1 MGALAVMTLPTV
13 RAIAPLTAPPSQRL
27 RWLLQA
33 IHQME
38 IRLSEAREEAQR
50 LVWAAAVPHAKEH
63 AA

>member
-1 MGALAVMTLPTV
+1 MTLPTV
-13 RAIAPLTAPPSQRL
+13 KAIAPETAPSTQRL

-38 IRLSEAREEAQR
+38 IRLSEYRAEAQR
-50 LVWAAAVPHAKEH
+50 LTWVEALPQSKEH

>member
-1 MGALAVMTLPTV
+1 MTLPTV
-13 RAIAPLTAPPSQRL
+13 KAIAPETAPSTQRL

-33 IHQME
+33 INQME

-50 LVWAAAVPHAKEH
+50 LVLAEALTHAEEH